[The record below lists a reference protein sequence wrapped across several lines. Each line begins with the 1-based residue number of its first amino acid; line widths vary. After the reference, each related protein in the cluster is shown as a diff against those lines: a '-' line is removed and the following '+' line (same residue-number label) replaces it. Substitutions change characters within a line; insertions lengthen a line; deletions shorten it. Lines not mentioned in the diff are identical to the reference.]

1 MLNFGGFFYTSK
13 DMSTNLITITKIAIF
28 SLILTN
34 CGVLGQSEDP
44 LNKDQDI
51 RSKHGDQVYN
61 TIKKSRNSSPL
72 SNIFGNSSS
81 QFKENII
88 WNVAL
93 EKISF
98 MPIQSSD
105 QQSGVI
111 TTEWFQ
117 AGDDLNNRIKLV
129 VYVKSDIIEET
140 SVEVKVFKEV
150 FDGDKWNTAN
160 QNSELAQKIKMS
172 ILDSAQELYIANEMS

>member
-1 MLNFGGFFYTSK
+1 
-13 DMSTNLITITKIAIF
+13 MSTYLITILKIIIF
-28 SLILTN
+28 SLFLAN
-34 CGVLGQSEDP
+34 CGVLGQADDP
-44 LNKDQDI
+44 LNQDKDL
-51 RSKHGDQVYN
+51 RERHGDFVYDA
-61 TIKKSRNSSPL
+61 IQKSRKNSPL
-72 SNIFGNSSS
+72 SNVFGNSGS

-129 VYVKSDIIEET
+129 VYVKSDVIDDT
-140 SVEVKVFKEV
+140 SIEVKVFKEV
-150 FDGDKWNTAN
+150 FDGDKWNTAS
-160 QNSELAQKIKMS
+160 QNSELAQKIKKS

>member
-1 MLNFGGFFYTSK
+1 
-13 DMSTNLITITKIAIF
+13 MSTNLLIIIKIIVF
-28 SLILTN
+28 SLFLTN
-34 CGVLGQSEDP
+34 CGVLGQAEDP
-44 LNKDQDI
+44 LNQDKDL
-51 RSKHGDQVYN
+51 REKHGDFVYDA
-61 TIKKSRNSSPL
+61 IKKSRQSSPL

-81 QFKENII
+81 EFKENII

-117 AGDDLNNRIKLV
+117 TGNDLNNRIKLV
-129 VYVKSDIIEET
+129 VYVKSDVIEDT

-150 FDGDKWNTAN
+150 FDGDKWNTTK
-160 QNSELAQKIKMS
+160 QNSELAQKIKKS

>member
-1 MLNFGGFFYTSK
+1 
-13 DMSTNLITITKIAIF
+13 MSSNLFTIGKIILF
-28 SLILTN
+28 SLFLAN
-34 CGVLGQSEDP
+34 CSFLGQTDDP
-44 LNKDQDI
+44 LNQDKDL
-51 RSKHGDQVYN
+51 RERHGDFVYDA
-61 TIKKSRNSSPL
+61 IQKSKRGSPL
-72 SNIFGNSSS
+72 SDIFGNSSS

-117 AGDDLNNRIKLV
+117 AGDDLNLSLIH
-129 VYVKSDIIEET
+129 I
-140 SVEVKVFKEV
+140 
-150 FDGDKWNTAN
+150 
-160 QNSELAQKIKMS
+160 
-172 ILDSAQELYIANEMS
+172 

>member
-1 MLNFGGFFYTSK
+1 MFSNLFTISK
-13 DMSTNLITITKIAIF
+13 IILF
-28 SLILTN
+28 SLFLAN
-34 CGVLGQSEDP
+34 CGVLGQADDP
-44 LNKDQDI
+44 LNQDKDL
-51 RSKHGDQVYN
+51 RERHGDFVYDA
-61 TIKKSRNSSPL
+61 IKKSQKGSPL
-72 SNIFGNSSS
+72 GDIFGNSSS
-81 QFKENII
+81 QFEENII

-129 VYVKSDIIEET
+129 VYVKSDVIDSS
-140 SVEVKVFKEV
+140 SVDVRVFKEV
-150 FDGDKWNTAN
+150 FDGDKWNTAK
-160 QNSELAQKIKMS
+160 QNAELAEKIKKS

>member
-1 MLNFGGFFYTSK
+1 
-13 DMSTNLITITKIAIF
+13 MSTNLPTILKILIF
-28 SLILTN
+28 SLFLVS
-34 CGVLGQSEDP
+34 CGVLGEADDP
-44 LNKDQDI
+44 LNEDKDL
-51 RSKHGDQVYN
+51 REKHGDFVYDA
-61 TIKKSRNSSPL
+61 IKKSQKSSPL
-72 SNIFGNSSS
+72 SNIFAGSTS

-117 AGDDLNNRIKLV
+117 AGDDLNNRIKL
-129 VYVKSDIIEET
+129 I
-140 SVEVKVFKEV
+140 
-150 FDGDKWNTAN
+150 
-160 QNSELAQKIKMS
+160 
-172 ILDSAQELYIANEMS
+172 

>member
-1 MLNFGGFFYTSK
+1 
-13 DMSTNLITITKIAIF
+13 MSTYLITILKIIIF
-28 SLILTN
+28 SLFLAN
-34 CGVLGQSEDP
+34 CGVLGQADDP
-44 LNKDQDI
+44 LNQDKDL
-51 RSKHGDQVYN
+51 RERHGDFVYDA
-61 TIKKSRNSSPL
+61 IQKSRKNSPL
-72 SNIFGNSSS
+72 SSVFGNSGS

-129 VYVKSDIIEET
+129 VYVKNDVIESS
-140 SVEVKVFKEV
+140 SVDVRVFKEV
-150 FDGDKWNTAN
+150 FDGDKWNTAK
-160 QNSELAQKIKMS
+160 QNAELAEKIKKS

>member
-1 MLNFGGFFYTSK
+1 MSSNLFTISK
-13 DMSTNLITITKIAIF
+13 IILF
-28 SLILTN
+28 SLFLAN
-34 CGVLGQSEDP
+34 CGVLGQADDP
-44 LNKDQDI
+44 LNQDKDL
-51 RSKHGDQVYN
+51 RERHGDFVYDA
-61 TIKKSRNSSPL
+61 IQKSKKGSPL
-72 SNIFGNSSS
+72 SDIFGNSSS

-129 VYVKSDIIEET
+129 VYVKSDVIESS
-140 SVEVKVFKEV
+140 SVDVRVFKEV
-150 FDGDKWNTAN
+150 FDGDKWNTAK
-160 QNSELAQKIKMS
+160 QNAELAEKIKKS

>member
-1 MLNFGGFFYTSK
+1 MPISFT
-13 DMSTNLITITKIAIF
+13 LILKIILF
-28 SLILTN
+28 SLFLTN
-34 CGVLGQSEDP
+34 CGVLGEADDP
-44 LNKDQDI
+44 LNQDKDL
-51 RSKHGDQVYN
+51 REKHGDFVYDA
-61 TIKKSRNSSPL
+61 IKKSQKSSPL
-72 SNIFGNSSS
+72 SNIFAGSSS

-129 VYVKSDIIEET
+129 VYVKSDVIDSS
-140 SVEVKVFKEV
+140 SVDVRVFKEV
-150 FDGDKWNTAN
+150 FDGDKWNTAK
-160 QNSELAQKIKMS
+160 QNAELAEKIKKS

>member
-1 MLNFGGFFYTSK
+1 M
-13 DMSTNLITITKIAIF
+13 
-28 SLILTN
+28 
-34 CGVLGQSEDP
+34 GQADDP
-44 LNKDQDI
+44 LNQDKDL
-51 RSKHGDQVYN
+51 RERHGDFVYDA
-61 TIKKSRNSSPL
+61 IQKSKKGSPL
-72 SNIFGNSSS
+72 SDIFGNSSS

-129 VYVKSDIIEET
+129 VYVKSDVIESS
-140 SVEVKVFKEV
+140 SVDVRVFKEV
-150 FDGDKWNTAN
+150 FDGDKWNTAK
-160 QNSELAQKIKMS
+160 QNAELAEKIKKS

>member
-1 MLNFGGFFYTSK
+1 MSSNLFTISK
-13 DMSTNLITITKIAIF
+13 IILF
-28 SLILTN
+28 SLFLAN
-34 CGVLGQSEDP
+34 CGVLGQADDP
-44 LNKDQDI
+44 LNQDKDL
-51 RSKHGDQVYN
+51 RERHGDFVYDA
-61 TIKKSRNSSPL
+61 IQKSKKGSPL
-72 SNIFGNSSS
+72 SDIFGNSSS

-129 VYVKSDIIEET
+129 VYVKSDVIENS
-140 SVEVKVFKEV
+140 SVDVRVFKEV
-150 FDGDKWNTAN
+150 FDGDKWNTAK
-160 QNSELAQKIKMS
+160 QNAELAEKIKKS

>member
-1 MLNFGGFFYTSK
+1 
-13 DMSTNLITITKIAIF
+13 MSTNKLTLIKIIFF
-28 SLILTN
+28 SLFLAN
-34 CGVLGQSEDP
+34 CGALGPADDP
-44 LNKDQDI
+44 LNKDQDL
-51 RSKHGDQVYN
+51 RARHGDFVYD
-61 TIKKSRNSSPL
+61 TIQKSRESSPL
-72 SNIFGNSSS
+72 SNIFGDSNS

-129 VYVKSDIIEET
+129 VYVKSDVIED
-140 SVEVKVFKEV
+140 SSIEVKVFKEV
-150 FDGDKWNTAN
+150 FDGDKWNTAK
-160 QNSELAQKIKMS
+160 QNSELAQKIKKS
-172 ILDSAQELYIANEMS
+172 ILDSAQELYVANEMS

>member
-1 MLNFGGFFYTSK
+1 MPSK
-13 DMSTNLITITKIAIF
+13 LLKFTLIFPILIF
-28 SLILTN
+28 LAQ
-34 CGVLGQSEDP
+34 CGVFSQTSDP
-44 LNKDQDI
+44 LNQEMQLEEQWGDGILRDSYE
-51 RSKHGDQVYN
+51 RSMENKGTFMDMFKN
-61 TIKKSRNSSPL
+61 ESP
-72 SNIFGNSSS
+72 SYR
-81 QFKENII
+81 ENIM

-129 VYVKSDIIEET
+129 VYVKSDVIESS
-140 SVEVKVFKEV
+140 SVDVRVFKEV
-150 FDGDKWNTAN
+150 FDGDKWNTAK
-160 QNSELAQKIKMS
+160 QNAELAEKIKKS

>member
-1 MLNFGGFFYTSK
+1 
-13 DMSTNLITITKIAIF
+13 MSTNLITLLKIILF
-28 SLILTN
+28 SLFLVN
-34 CGVLGQSEDP
+34 CGILSEAEDP
-44 LNKDQDI
+44 LNKDKDL
-51 RSKHGDQVYN
+51 RERHGDFVYDA
-61 TIKKSRNSSPL
+61 IKKSRKNSPL
-72 SNIFGNSSS
+72 GNIFGNSTS

-117 AGDDLNNRIKLV
+117 SGDDLNNRIKLV
-129 VYVKSDIIEET
+129 IYVKSDIVED
-140 SVEVKVFKEV
+140 SAVEVKVFKEI
-150 FDGDKWNTAN
+150 FDGDKWNTAS
-160 QNSELAQKIKMS
+160 QNSELALKIKKS

>member
-1 MLNFGGFFYTSK
+1 MPISFT
-13 DMSTNLITITKIAIF
+13 TILKIILF
-28 SLILTN
+28 SLFLSN
-34 CGVLGQSEDP
+34 CGVLGEADDP
-44 LNKDQDI
+44 LNQDKDL
-51 RSKHGDQVYN
+51 REKHGDFVYD
-61 TIKKSRNSSPL
+61 TIKKSQKSSPL
-72 SNIFGNSSS
+72 SNIFAGSSS

-129 VYVKSDIIEET
+129 VYVKSDVIED
-140 SVEVKVFKEV
+140 SSIEVKVFKEV
-150 FDGDKWNTAN
+150 FDGDKWNTAK
-160 QNSELAQKIKMS
+160 QNSELAQKIKKS

>member
-1 MLNFGGFFYTSK
+1 MPISFT
-13 DMSTNLITITKIAIF
+13 TILKIILF
-28 SLILTN
+28 SLFLTN
-34 CGVLGQSEDP
+34 CGVLGEADDP
-44 LNKDQDI
+44 LNQDKDL
-51 RSKHGDQVYN
+51 REKHGDFVYD
-61 TIKKSRNSSPL
+61 TIKKSQKSSPL
-72 SNIFGNSSS
+72 SNIFAGSSS

-129 VYVKSDIIEET
+129 VYVKSDVIENS
-140 SVEVKVFKEV
+140 SVDVRVFKEV
-150 FDGDKWNTAN
+150 FDGDKWNTAK
-160 QNSELAQKIKMS
+160 QNAELAEKIKKS

>member
-1 MLNFGGFFYTSK
+1 MSSNLFTISK
-13 DMSTNLITITKIAIF
+13 IILF
-28 SLILTN
+28 SLFLAN
-34 CGVLGQSEDP
+34 CGILGQADDP
-44 LNKDQDI
+44 LNQDKDL
-51 RSKHGDQVYN
+51 RERHGDFVYDA
-61 TIKKSRNSSPL
+61 IQKSKKGSPL
-72 SNIFGNSSS
+72 SDIFGNSSS

-129 VYVKSDIIEET
+129 VYVKSDVIESS
-140 SVEVKVFKEV
+140 SVDVRVFKEV
-150 FDGDKWNTAN
+150 FDGDKWNTAK
-160 QNSELAQKIKMS
+160 QNAELAEKIKKS

>member
-1 MLNFGGFFYTSK
+1 MSSNLFTISK
-13 DMSTNLITITKIAIF
+13 IILF
-28 SLILTN
+28 SLFLAN
-34 CGVLGQSEDP
+34 CGVLGQTDDP
-44 LNKDQDI
+44 LNQDKDLRD
-51 RSKHGDQVYN
+51 RHGDFVYDA
-61 TIKKSRNSSPL
+61 IKKSQKDSPL
-72 SNIFGNSSS
+72 GDIFGNSSS

-117 AGDDLNNRIKLV
+117 AGGDLNNRIKLV
-129 VYVKSDIIEET
+129 VYVKSDVIENS
-140 SVEVKVFKEV
+140 SVDVRVFKEV
-150 FDGDKWNTAN
+150 FDGDKWNTAK
-160 QNSELAQKIKMS
+160 QNAELAEKIKKS

>member
-1 MLNFGGFFYTSK
+1 MSSNLFTISK
-13 DMSTNLITITKIAIF
+13 IILF
-28 SLILTN
+28 SLFLAN
-34 CGVLGQSEDP
+34 CGVLGQADDP
-44 LNKDQDI
+44 LNQDKDL
-51 RSKHGDQVYN
+51 RERHGDFVYDA
-61 TIKKSRNSSPL
+61 IQKSKKGSPL
-72 SNIFGNSSS
+72 SDIFGNSSS

-129 VYVKSDIIEET
+129 VYIKSDVIENS
-140 SVEVKVFKEV
+140 SVDVRVFKEV
-150 FDGDKWNTAN
+150 FDGDKWNTAK
-160 QNSELAQKIKMS
+160 QNAELAEKIKKS

>member
-1 MLNFGGFFYTSK
+1 MFLS
-13 DMSTNLITITKIAIF
+13 
-28 SLILTN
+28 N
-34 CGVLGQSEDP
+34 CGVIGEADDP
-44 LNKDQDI
+44 LNQDKDL
-51 RSKHGDQVYN
+51 RERHGDFVYD
-61 TIKKSRNSSPL
+61 TIKKSQENSPL
-72 SNIFGNSSS
+72 SNIFGNSTS
-81 QFKENII
+81 QFKDNII

-117 AGDDLNNRIKLV
+117 VEDDLNNRIKLV
-129 VYVKSDIIEET
+129 VYVKNDVIEDT
-140 SVEVKVFKEV
+140 SIEVKVFKEV
-150 FDGDKWNTAN
+150 FDGDKWNTTK
-160 QNSELAQKIKMS
+160 QNSKLAQKIKKS

>member
-1 MLNFGGFFYTSK
+1 MSSNLFTISK
-13 DMSTNLITITKIAIF
+13 IILF
-28 SLILTN
+28 SLFLAN
-34 CGVLGQSEDP
+34 CGVLGQADDP
-44 LNKDQDI
+44 LNQDKDL
-51 RSKHGDQVYN
+51 RERHGDFVYDA
-61 TIKKSRNSSPL
+61 IQKSKKGSPL
-72 SNIFGNSSS
+72 SDIFGNSSS

-117 AGDDLNNRIKLV
+117 AGGDLNNRVKLV
-129 VYVKSDIIEET
+129 VYVKSDVIESS
-140 SVEVKVFKEV
+140 SVDVRVFKEV
-150 FDGDKWNTAN
+150 FDGDKWNTAK
-160 QNSELAQKIKMS
+160 QNAELAEKIKKS

>member
-1 MLNFGGFFYTSK
+1 M
-13 DMSTNLITITKIAIF
+13 MSTYLVTIFKIVFF
-28 SLILTN
+28 SLFLVN
-34 CGVLGQSEDP
+34 CGVLGEAEDP
-44 LNKDQDI
+44 LNKDKDL
-51 RSKHGDQVYN
+51 RERHGDFVYDR
-61 TIKKSRNSSPL
+61 IKKSRENSAL
-72 SNIFGNSSS
+72 SNIFNNSSS

-88 WNVAL
+88 WSVAL
-93 EKISF
+93 DKISF

-117 AGDDLNNRIKLV
+117 TGDDLNNRIKLV
-129 VYVKSDIIEET
+129 VYVKSDVIEDA
-140 SVEVKVFKEV
+140 SIDVKVFKEV

-160 QNSELAQKIKMS
+160 QNSKLAQKIKKS

>member
-1 MLNFGGFFYTSK
+1 
-13 DMSTNLITITKIAIF
+13 MSTNLTTILKILIF
-28 SLILTN
+28 SLFLVN
-34 CGVLGQSEDP
+34 CGVLGEADDP
-44 LNKDQDI
+44 LNEDKDL
-51 RSKHGDQVYN
+51 RERHGDFVYD
-61 TIKKSRNSSPL
+61 TIKKSRESSPL
-72 SNIFGNSSS
+72 SNVFGNSSS
-81 QFKENII
+81 EFKENII

-129 VYVKSDIIEET
+129 VYIKSDVIENS
-140 SVEVKVFKEV
+140 SVDVRVFKEV
-150 FDGDKWNTAN
+150 FDGDKWNTAK
-160 QNSELAQKIKMS
+160 QNAELAEKIKKS

>member
-1 MLNFGGFFYTSK
+1 
-13 DMSTNLITITKIAIF
+13 MSTNLLIIIKIIAF
-28 SLILTN
+28 SLFLSN
-34 CGVLGQSEDP
+34 CGVLGQAEDP
-44 LNKDQDI
+44 LNEDQDL
-51 RSKHGDQVYN
+51 RARHGDFVYD
-61 TIKKSRNSSPL
+61 TIQKSRESSPL
-72 SNIFGNSSS
+72 SNIFGNSTS

-129 VYVKSDIIEET
+129 VYVKSDVIEDS
-140 SVEVKVFKEV
+140 SVEVRVFKEV
-150 FDGDKWNTAN
+150 FDGDKWNTPK
-160 QNSELAQKIKMS
+160 QNAELAEKIKMS

>member
-1 MLNFGGFFYTSK
+1 
-13 DMSTNLITITKIAIF
+13 MSTNLLIIIKIIVF
-28 SLILTN
+28 SLFLSN
-34 CGVLGQSEDP
+34 CGVLGQAEDP
-44 LNKDQDI
+44 LNKDQDL
-51 RSKHGDQVYN
+51 RSRHGDFVYD
-61 TIKKSRNSSPL
+61 TIQKSRESSPL
-72 SNIFGNSSS
+72 SNIFGNSTS

-129 VYVKSDIIEET
+129 VYVKSDVIEDS
-140 SVEVKVFKEV
+140 SVEVRVFKEV
-150 FDGDKWNTAN
+150 FDGDKWNTAR
-160 QNSELAQKIKMS
+160 QNAELAEKIKKS

>member
-1 MLNFGGFFYTSK
+1 MFVNL
-13 DMSTNLITITKIAIF
+13 STIIKIVIF
-28 SLILTN
+28 SLFLAN
-34 CGVLGQSEDP
+34 CGVLGQADDP
-44 LNKDQDI
+44 LNQDQDL
-51 RSKHGDQVYN
+51 REKHGDFVYD
-61 TIKKSRNSSPL
+61 TIQKSRKSSPL

-129 VYVKSDIIEET
+129 VYVKSDVIEDT
-140 SVEVKVFKEV
+140 SVEVRVFKEV
-150 FDGDKWNTAN
+150 FDGDKWNTAK
-160 QNSELAQKIKMS
+160 QNSELAQKIKKS

>member
-1 MLNFGGFFYTSK
+1 MSSNLFTISK
-13 DMSTNLITITKIAIF
+13 IILF
-28 SLILTN
+28 SLFLAN
-34 CGVLGQSEDP
+34 CGILGQADDP
-44 LNKDQDI
+44 LNQDKDLRD
-51 RSKHGDQVYN
+51 KHGDFVYD
-61 TIKKSRNSSPL
+61 TIKKSQESSPL
-72 SNIFGNSSS
+72 SNIFAGSTS

-129 VYVKSDIIEET
+129 VYVKSDVIEET
-140 SVEVKVFKEV
+140 SIDVKVFKEV
-150 FDGDKWNTAN
+150 FDGVKWNTVN
-160 QNSELAQKIKMS
+160 QNSELAQKIKKS

>member
-1 MLNFGGFFYTSK
+1 
-13 DMSTNLITITKIAIF
+13 MSTYLITIIKIIIF
-28 SLILTN
+28 SLFLAN
-34 CGVLGQSEDP
+34 CGVLGQADDP
-44 LNKDQDI
+44 LNQDKDL
-51 RSKHGDQVYN
+51 RERHGDFVYDA
-61 TIKKSRNSSPL
+61 IQKSRKNSPL
-72 SNIFGNSSS
+72 SNIFGNSTS
-81 QFKENII
+81 QFKDNII

-117 AGDDLNNRIKLV
+117 VEDDLNNRIKLV
-129 VYVKSDIIEET
+129 VYVKSDVIEDT
-140 SVEVKVFKEV
+140 SIEVKVFKEV
-150 FDGDKWNTAN
+150 FDGDKWNTAK
-160 QNSELAQKIKMS
+160 QNSELAQKIKKS

>member
-1 MLNFGGFFYTSK
+1 MSSNLFTISK
-13 DMSTNLITITKIAIF
+13 IILF
-28 SLILTN
+28 SLFLAN
-34 CGVLGQSEDP
+34 CGVLGQTDDP
-44 LNKDQDI
+44 LNQDKDLRD
-51 RSKHGDQVYN
+51 RHGDFVYDA
-61 TIKKSRNSSPL
+61 IQKSKKGSPL
-72 SNIFGNSSS
+72 SDIFGNSSS
-81 QFKENII
+81 LFKENII

-129 VYVKSDIIEET
+129 VYVKSDVIESS
-140 SVEVKVFKEV
+140 SVDVRVFKEV

-160 QNSELAQKIKMS
+160 QNAELAEKIKKS

>member
-1 MLNFGGFFYTSK
+1 M
-13 DMSTNLITITKIAIF
+13 MSTYLITILKIVFF
-28 SLILTN
+28 SLFLVN
-34 CGVLGQSEDP
+34 CGVLGQSDDP
-44 LNKDQDI
+44 LNQDKDL
-51 RSKHGDQVYN
+51 REKHGDFVYD
-61 TIKKSRNSSPL
+61 TIQKSRKNSPL
-72 SNIFGNSSS
+72 SNLFGNSSS
-81 QFKENII
+81 EFKENII

-129 VYVKSDIIEET
+129 VYVKSDVIENS
-140 SVEVKVFKEV
+140 SVDVRVFKEV
-150 FDGDKWNTAN
+150 FDLKYHIRRRSYHSTICRCCA
-160 QNSELAQKIKMS
+160 
-172 ILDSAQELYIANEMS
+172 

>member
-1 MLNFGGFFYTSK
+1 MSK
-13 DMSTNLITITKIAIF
+13 NILSLIKIIFF
-28 SLILTN
+28 SLFLAN
-34 CGVLGQSEDP
+34 CGVLSQAEDP
-44 LNKDQDI
+44 LNKDKDL
-51 RSKHGDQVYN
+51 RERHGDFVYD
-61 TIKKSRNSSPL
+61 TIKKSRGSSPL
-72 SNIFGNSSS
+72 SNVFGNSSS
-81 QFKENII
+81 EFKENII

-129 VYVKSDIIEET
+129 VYIKSDVIENS
-140 SVEVKVFKEV
+140 SVDVRVFKEV
-150 FDGDKWNTAN
+150 FDGDKWNTAK
-160 QNSELAQKIKMS
+160 QNAELAEKIKKS

>member
-1 MLNFGGFFYTSK
+1 MSSNLFTISK
-13 DMSTNLITITKIAIF
+13 IILF
-28 SLILTN
+28 SLFLAN
-34 CGVLGQSEDP
+34 CGVLGQADDP
-44 LNKDQDI
+44 LNQDKDL
-51 RSKHGDQVYN
+51 RERHGDFVYDA
-61 TIKKSRNSSPL
+61 IQKSKKGSPL
-72 SNIFGNSSS
+72 SDIFGNSSS
-81 QFKENII
+81 EFKENII

-129 VYVKSDIIEET
+129 VYVKSDVIESS
-140 SVEVKVFKEV
+140 SVDVRVFKEV
-150 FDGDKWNTAN
+150 FDGDKWNTAK
-160 QNSELAQKIKMS
+160 QNAELAEKIKKS

>member
-1 MLNFGGFFYTSK
+1 MSKNLNT
-13 DMSTNLITITKIAIF
+13 LLKIILF
-28 SLILTN
+28 SLFLVN
-34 CGVLGQSEDP
+34 CGILGQAEDP
-44 LNKDQDI
+44 LNQDKDL
-51 RSKHGDQVYN
+51 RERHGDFVYDA
-61 TIKKSRNSSPL
+61 IQKSKKSSPL
-72 SNIFGNSSS
+72 SNLFGNSSS

-129 VYVKSDIIEET
+129 VYIKSDVIED
-140 SVEVKVFKEV
+140 SSIEVKVFKEV
-150 FDGDKWNTAN
+150 FDGDKWNTAK
-160 QNSELAQKIKMS
+160 QNSELAQKIKKS
-172 ILDSAQELYIANEMS
+172 ILDSAQELFIANEMS